1 MLFLDIIIITELYTN
16 ISIANKAVFIL
27 TFFMK
32 AVIFLIKSKKTQSL
46 LDVLVIYWIYECGK

>member
-16 ISIANKAVFIL
+16 ISIAHKAVFIL
-27 TFFMK
+27 AFFMK